1 MHTRVCVTGFQHG
14 MLIVGA
20 LIANGIFSL
29 PRVAAEEAGRSA
41 WVAVAGA
48 GFAVLLVA
56 LLSNRLASLFPGED
70 PAGWS
75 TKLMGPLL
83 GRIWLLLYLVKSC
96 FFIILTMRI
105 FAAIIT
111 NRMLTH
117 TPSTVFA
124 TIILVLSV
132 LATLAGISGLAR
144 FAEVSVMLWL
154 PLLTLLAVPLLG
166 GHLYH
171 LRPVFGDADIS
182 GFLAGAKAA
191 AYSYAGFDIL
201 LFSYPHLQRPRES
214 VRAVLW
220 SIGLVTAVY
229 TLTTVAAI
237 AFFGLEHL
245 TRLLV
250 PTLVMLSIAETSII
264 ERFDSLAL
272 FMWIGMVVVTSGTQL
287 YMGTRLIQGLL
298 PKACFHK
305 TAVFLGSFLLIA
317 SWGET
322 PLRELIALSDL
333 FGTFD
338 LSFVTLSAVILLPLG
353 LLTARGR
360 RLGP

>member
-1 MHTRVCVTGFQHG
+1 MHCKARLTGFQHG

-48 GFAVLLVA
+48 GLAVLLVA
-56 LLSNRLASLFPGED
+56 LLSNRLASLFPEDD
-70 PAGWS
+70 PAQWG

-96 FFIILTMRI
+96 FFTILTMRI

-124 TIILVLSV
+124 AIILVLSV
-132 LATLAGISGLAR
+132 LAVLAGIDGLAR
-144 FAEVSVMLWL
+144 FAEVSVMLWF
-154 PLLTLLAVPLLG
+154 PLLTLLAVTMFG
-166 GHLYH
+166 GHLHH

-182 GFLAGAKAA
+182 GLLAGAKAA

-201 LFSYPHLQRPRES
+201 LFSYPHLQKPHQAN
-214 VRAVLW
+214 RAVLW
-220 SIGLVTAVY
+220 SITLVTVVY
-229 TLTTVAAI
+229 ALTTMAAL

-250 PTLVMLSIAETSII
+250 PTLVMLSIAETSVI

-287 YMGTRLIQGLL
+287 YMGTRLIQGIL
-298 PKACFHK
+298 PNASFRR

-322 PLRELIALSDL
+322 PLRELIALADL

-338 LSFVTLSAVILLPLG
+338 LSFVTLSAVTLLPLALLAKRG
-353 LLTARGR
+353 LKI
-360 RLGP
+360 GP

>member
-1 MHTRVCVTGFQHG
+1 MHSRARLTGFQHG

-29 PRVAAEEAGRSA
+29 PRVVAEEAGRTA

-48 GFAVLLVA
+48 GLAVLLVA

-70 PAGWS
+70 PAEWS
-75 TKLMGPLL
+75 TKLMGPLF
-83 GRIWLLLYLVKSC
+83 GRIWLVLYLVKTC
-96 FFIILTMRI
+96 FFTILTMRI

-111 NRMLTH
+111 NRMLPH

-124 TIILVLSV
+124 AVILVLSV
-132 LATLAGISGLAR
+132 LAVLAGIGGLAR
-144 FAEVSVMLWL
+144 FAEVIVMLWF
-154 PLLTLLAVPLLG
+154 PVLTLLAILMLG
-166 GHLYH
+166 GHLHH
-171 LRPVFGDADIS
+171 LRPVFGDSDPS
-182 GFLAGAKAA
+182 GFLAGMKAA

-201 LFSYPHLQRPRES
+201 LFSYPHLEKPSES

-220 SIGLVTAVY
+220 SVTVVTVVY
-229 TLTTVAAI
+229 ALTTVAAL

-250 PTLVMLSIAETSII
+250 PTLVMLSIAETSVI

-298 PKACFHK
+298 PNASFKRI
-305 TAVFLGSFLLIA
+305 AVFLGSFLLIA

-322 PLRELIALSDL
+322 PLRELIGLADL

-338 LSFVTLSAVILLPLG
+338 LSFVTLSAVILLPLA
-353 LLTARGR
+353 LLAKRGFDIR
-360 RLGP
+360 Q